1 MHIIYKHI
9 LTAFVSSCSDKISSF
24 TNSAKTPRALLGLA
38 KVRVVYPV
46 QVLVSKPG
54 HPFTE
59 DHKTTRF
66 LMSHFSTAS
75 RQLTI
80 QQVCVPHRPSADSV
94 ALPAYAAVLQC
105 RCCWALAPAIDR
117 YLLPAGRSAAN
128 PSARRFCG
136 RTIGQTD
143 ERTLRHFIG
152 PVRIYVYPL
161 FSCWFRAVD

>member
-128 PSARRFCG
+128 PLRTSLLRLDDGTDRR
-136 RTIGQTD
+136 TD
-143 ERTLRHFIG
+143 APPFHRPCPHICLSTF
-152 PVRIYVYPL
+152 
-161 FSCWFRAVD
+161 